1 MRFTVGF
8 DSHWLGS
15 TTLPYPPRDQA
26 ISAYLVGKPQTATL
40 QRKIESG
47 VHTWLENGAVIQTDA
62 IPNSCAGLVSAVAR
76 GSNTQLERCAAAG
89 RGAMSSTEYA
99 FTDIASGKWV
109 RPISGISG
117 MRTHSMP
124 AASGEVEYYCTW
136 DHGLSAAEKLNT
148 LTIAADVT
156 AAEAA
161 MTHTPPVQPSSGPST
176 VQSSSAA
183 GRWIF
188 ERSLRCPQLIVKYW
202 RTCCQY
208 ALHDVLRAIIAAHQ
222 LAPVATLTPD
232 TTTQKLLSI
241 ASKHT
246 PAATAIEK
254 LYDLNAAAAGFAE
267 SDATCGTP
275 RSIFAYVQAAGYMA
289 SVAETHE
296 WPRSTGTACRTT
308 LPTPHQLAEDY
319 YAAVSKAGQV
329 LACAAEPTVFVDDTG
344 CTSAPCVVLQGFA
357 SNAGHIAHVMPVTPD
372 QALPT
377 TGSTS
382 PWWKVHCGTGLSKE
396 AQGFD
401 TCLAQ
406 AATPGQALIA
416 AATGAAY
423 FEVQPGRFVRSSAHH
438 AGASTTKPTSNSPG
452 TPWTLAA
459 SSAVRLQAV
468 DALITPVVA
477 RVWRHFYFLELV
489 PACLAVLQAAGLAE
503 PKMPAALCT
512 RLAACPL
519 RLGAGMM
526 TAGGALARG
535 WPGSVLSAAQVAA
548 DMRNR
553 ASLQMRLVASI
564 AASGRAAPPLGMM
577 YKQCDGGLPL
587 FRACV
592 RRLMPGCEEAAAEW
606 EHAGPR
612 RLLGEIANAAAGGVT
627 WKAVRETVHRAPWWE
642 RMVAACEL
650 AHVPREYEHDSV
662 LVATARVVPR
672 QGMQAWMPTPEVAQ
686 ADVRPYVALMP
697 PTLGEVHKAMHF
709 QSVGTR

>member
-1 MRFTVGF
+1 MPDFTCRPARY
-8 DSHWLGS
+8 
-15 TTLPYPPRDQA
+15 LPPARDQA
-26 ISAYLVGKPQTATL
+26 ISAYLVGKPQTASL

-47 VHTWLENGAVIQTDA
+47 VHAWLENGAVIQTDA
-62 IPNSCAGLVSAVAR
+62 VPNSCAGLVSAVAR

-89 RGAMSSTEYA
+89 RGAMSSTEYV
-99 FTDIASGKWV
+99 FTDVASGKWV
-109 RPISGISG
+109 RPICAISG
-117 MRTHSMP
+117 MRTHAMP

-136 DHGLSAAEKLNT
+136 DHGLSAAAKLNA
-148 LTIAADVT
+148 LTSAADVT
-156 AAEAA
+156 AAEAV
-161 MTHTPPVQPSSGPST
+161 MTHTPPAQPSAGPSSK
-176 VQSSSAA
+176 QSSSAA

-188 ERSLRCPQLIVKYW
+188 ERSLRCPQLAVKYW

-208 ALHDVLRAIIAAHQ
+208 ALHDVLRAVIVAHQ
-222 LAPVATLTPD
+222 LAPPESCTPE

-241 ASKHT
+241 ASRHA
-246 PAATAIEK
+246 PAAAAIEK
-254 LYDLNAAAAGFAE
+254 LYDLNAAAAGVAE
-267 SDATCGTP
+267 PGSSCGAP

-289 SVAETHE
+289 SVADTHE
-296 WPRSTGTACRTT
+296 WPRSTGIACRAT
-308 LPTPHQLAEDY
+308 LPTPHQLSEDY
-319 YAAVSKAGQV
+319 YAAVGKAGQV
-329 LACAAEPTVFVDDTG
+329 LACAAEPAVFVDDTG
-344 CTSAPCVVLQGFA
+344 CTAAPCVVLQGFA
-357 SNAGHIAHVMPVTPD
+357 SGAGHIAHVMPAPAG
-372 QALPT
+372 QALPET
-377 TGSTS
+377 SSGS

-406 AATPGQALIA
+406 GATPSQALIA

-423 FEVQPGRFVRSSAHH
+423 FEVQPGRFLQSSAHH

-452 TPWTLAA
+452 TPWTLA
-459 SSAVRLQAV
+459 SSAAVRLQAV

-477 RVWRHFYFLELV
+477 RVWRHFFFLELV
-489 PACLAVLQAAGLAE
+489 PACLAVLQAAGLAD
-503 PKMPAALCT
+503 PAMPAALRG
-512 RLAACPL
+512 RLSACPL
-519 RLGAGMM
+519 RLGAGMI
-526 TAGGALARG
+526 TAAGVQARG
-535 WPGSVLSAAQVAA
+535 WPGAVLSAAQVAA

-553 ASLQMRLVASI
+553 AGLQMRLVASI
-564 AASGRAAPPLGMM
+564 AAAGRAAPPLGVI
-577 YKQCDGGLPL
+577 YKQHDGGLPL

-612 RLLGEIANAAAGGVT
+612 RLLGEIANAAAGHVS
-627 WKAVRETVHRAPWWE
+627 WEAVRETVRRAPWWE

-686 ADVRPYVALMP
+686 ADMCPYVALMP

-709 QSVGTR
+709 QSASTR